1 MITITIDGT
10 ALLHTRFSLQ
20 SSIIN
25 PSQPATITV
34 GGITQPN
41 PWKHSFLPVGI
52 ALPKDFYDNDGIKTF
67 NLPDVDASYEII
79 STAHTVVNFKVHN
92 GNIEYD
98 HSLDSIIS
106 GRGTN
111 RLMLTGVRI
120 TIDAR
125 YIIGK
130 GVMFDGT
137 FESFI
142 VGNVLPNNTAIGK
155 FAFTMGSSIVSDLVF
170 DVAMDGTIHFDVV
183 KYGCYA
189 KGDGTKILKLLGYPV
204 LVDGQ
209 DTALFKDGNPVF
221 SMVDNH
227 NMWSATNVILGNYM
241 PLRNTISQEMYLL
254 KIDAAN
260 RHNGFHLDSNGVVT
274 VSAIFRKD
282 TLNGIN
288 RVLMC

>member
-1 MITITIDGT
+1 MANIVIDGT

-20 SSIIN
+20 SNVVN
-25 PSQPATITV
+25 PSQPANITV
-34 GGITQPN
+34 EGVMQPN
-41 PWKHSFLPVGI
+41 PWKRSFLPTGHP
-52 ALPKDFYDNDGIKTF
+52 LPSDFYANDGIKTF
-67 NLPDVDASYEII
+67 DLPDANYVII
-79 STAHTVVNFKVHN
+79 STVHSVVNFTVQN
-92 GNIEYD
+92 GKIDYP
-98 HSLDSIIS
+98 HSLDGIIS

-111 RLMLTGVRI
+111 KLMLTGVRI

-142 VGNVLPNNTAIGK
+142 VGNVLPNDRAIGK
-155 FAFTMGSSIVSDLVF
+155 FAFTMGSSIVSDFGF
-170 DVAMDGTIHFDVV
+170 DVAIDGTIHFDVA
-183 KYGCYA
+183 KYGRYA

-209 DTALFKDGNPVF
+209 DTVLFKDGNPVF

-227 NMWSATNVILGNYM
+227 NMWSATNVIVGNYM
-241 PLRNTISQEMYLL
+241 PLRNTEIYLL
-254 KIDAAN
+254 KIDATN
-260 RHNGFHLDSNGVVT
+260 RHNGFHLDSNGLVT

-282 TLNGIN
+282 SLNGIQ
-288 RVLMC
+288 RVFVC